1 MLPVTLS
8 LLNSPDSGGR
18 KMGTTPNGTF
28 YQEPVNL
35 LAAQV
40 ALRLITADV
49 SLPATP
55 FSFESARDVFGK
67 LNTHDFLTTALTGS
81 NNDLDFLARTPGAQ
95 DITVEYRDP
104 AANNAALSVT
114 VHAYLKT
121 ALTGSNNDLVFT
133 AVDEGD
139 SGDAITIA
147 FVDPAA
153 NSAAESVSV
162 VGKAIT
168 FHLATGSGGG
178 ITSTGDTLKATLL
191 ASTSAS
197 ALVTAVDAAGNDG
210 SGAVTALAAT
220 NLAGHAIVVHLATD
234 SAGTITSTGAQIVDA
249 IAGDP
254 ITNLLVLAQNHGS
267 DTGAG
272 VVIALAQT
280 ALTGPAGTNPT
291 LDVTLKQTTDPTAAL
306 TTHSAL
312 AQKTTDPT
320 AALTTHS
327 ALAQKTTATTESKTF
342 ATVAPYGQ
350 WLFDIGG
357 TNTPVFAGS
366 LDRVYPPSVFLWPPG

>member
-168 FHLATGSGGG
+168 FHLATGSGGA

-220 NLAGHAIVVHLATD
+220 NPPGPPIVVNFAPHLATD

-280 ALTGPAGTNPT
+280 ARTGPAGTNPT

-306 TTHSAL
+306 TTHSAF
-312 AQKTTDPT
+312 
-320 AALTTHS
+320 
-327 ALAQKTTATTESKTF
+327 AQKTTATTESKTF
-342 ATVAPYGQ
+342 ATVAPYGPG
-350 WLFDIGG
+350 LFHH
-357 TNTPVFAGS
+357 
-366 LDRVYPPSVFLWPPG
+366 

>member
-153 NSAAESVSV
+153 NSAAGSVSV

-168 FHLATGSGGG
+168 FHLATGRGGG
-178 ITSTGDTLKATLL
+178 PTPR
-191 ASTSAS
+191 
-197 ALVTAVDAAGNDG
+197 AGRRG
-210 SGAVTALAAT
+210 PCRHEPHSRR
-220 NLAGHAIVVHLATD
+220 H
-234 SAGTITSTGAQIVDA
+234 
-249 IAGDP
+249 
-254 ITNLLVLAQNHGS
+254 
-267 DTGAG
+267 
-272 VVIALAQT
+272 AQT
-280 ALTGPAGTNPT
+280 DDRSDGRAHDAQRLRAEDDRDHRVEDVRHRRALRPVALRHRRHKHAGLRGQPRRGLSPVSLTLARRAREWRGAPAVRLRSP
-291 LDVTLKQTTDPTAAL
+291 
-306 TTHSAL
+306 
-312 AQKTTDPT
+312 
-320 AALTTHS
+320 
-327 ALAQKTTATTESKTF
+327 
-342 ATVAPYGQ
+342 
-350 WLFDIGG
+350 
-357 TNTPVFAGS
+357 
-366 LDRVYPPSVFLWPPG
+366 

>member
-81 NNDLDFLARTPGAQ
+81 NNDL
-95 DITVEYRDP
+95 
-104 AANNAALSVT
+104 
-114 VHAYLKT
+114 
-121 ALTGSNNDLVFT
+121 VFT
-133 AVDEGD
+133 AGDEGD

-168 FHLATGSGGG
+168 FHLATGSGGA

-306 TTHSAL
+306 TTHSAF
-312 AQKTTDPT
+312 
-320 AALTTHS
+320 
-327 ALAQKTTATTESKTF
+327 AQKTTATTESKTF

-357 TNTPVFAGS
+357 TNTPVFAVS
-366 LDRVYPPSVFLWPPG
+366 LDVVYRP

>member
-81 NNDLDFLARTPGAQ
+81 NNDL
-95 DITVEYRDP
+95 
-104 AANNAALSVT
+104 
-114 VHAYLKT
+114 
-121 ALTGSNNDLVFT
+121 VFT

-153 NSAAESVSV
+153 TSAAESVSV
-162 VGKAIT
+162 VGKALT
-168 FHLATGSGGG
+168 FHLATGSGGA

-210 SGAVTALAAT
+210 SGAGTALAAT
-220 NLAGHAIVVHLATD
+220 NPAGHAIVVPLAAD
-234 SAGTITSTGAQIVDA
+234 SAGTIASTGAQIVDA

-291 LDVTLKQTTDPTAAL
+291 LDFTLKQTTDPTAAL
-306 TTHSAL
+306 TTHSAF
-312 AQKTTDPT
+312 
-320 AALTTHS
+320 
-327 ALAQKTTATTESKTF
+327 AQKTTATTESKTF

-357 TNTPVFAGS
+357 TNPPVFAVS
-366 LDRVYPPSVFLWPPG
+366 LDVVYRP